1 MEELEQEEVPES
13 IPRQSALNMTII
25 GLVGQVGCLTLVIL
39 LASVFIGLWL
49 DTTFGTRPWITI
61 GMLIVSIPIALVVMF
76 FVTRKTTDKFKREFE
91 SRQKERLQK
100 EDAIGRDS

>member
-1 MEELEQEEVPES
+1 MEELENKEVTES
-13 IPRQSALNMTII
+13 VPKQSALNMTII

-49 DTTFGTRPWITI
+49 DTQFGTRPWITI

-76 FVTRKTTDKFKREFE
+76 FVTKKATNKFKREFE
-91 SRQKERLQK
+91 SRQKEKLKK

>member
-1 MEELEQEEVPES
+1 MEELESEKVAESVPK
-13 IPRQSALNMTII
+13 QSALNMTII

-49 DTTFGTRPWITI
+49 DTQFGTRPWITI
-61 GMLIVSIPIALVVMF
+61 GMLVVSIPIALVVMF
-76 FVTRKTTDKFKREFE
+76 FVTRKATDKFKREFE
-91 SRQKERLQK
+91 SRQKEKLKK